1 MTEILTESFCERCG
15 TRYTFESV
23 QQRARPLGRLGTL
36 GRGLKNF
43 VVMDDASFDEA
54 MAVARS
60 EDESK
65 ATNAQLEA
73 FHQTF
78 NFCLT
83 CRQYTCAECWNAV
96 EGRCLTCAPLPVEA
110 VLEPPVTFSAA
121 ATALLAPAPVV
132 AEPPVLAP
140 EPGPAIDVEPLPV
153 MELPVA
159 EAEEAGPD
167 ELEPDEVEV
176 LEVLEVAAPEP
187 EVIETA
193 VEAEPAPEPAVA
205 ETAPEPEPQP
215 DVEEPEPEPAVAEPE
230 PEPAVAETLVEAEP
244 EPEPKVAESLVEAE
258 PEPEPEVV
266 ADVEPEPEP
275 VHEHAHAPSAPA
287 PSPFPGFRPGRSL
300 DDEIAAYELR
310 IAALASPPA
319 SPEPTIQA
327 AAFIRREPPSA
338 AAQAATSP
346 TRGAAEVAA
355 IVPAD
360 RPAGAVLPGTC
371 HSCGLSISAS
381 ARFCRRCGARQD
393 AA

>member
-73 FHQTF
+73 FHRTF

-96 EGRCLTCAPLPVEA
+96 EGRCLTCAPLPVQA
-110 VLEPPVTFSAA
+110 VLEAPVTFSAA
-121 ATALLAPAPVV
+121 ATTLLAPAPVV

-140 EPGPAIDVEPLPV
+140 EPRPAFDVEPLPV

-159 EAEEAGPD
+159 DPDQAEPD
-167 ELEPDEVEV
+167 ELEPDE
-176 LEVLEVAAPEP
+176 LAVLEVAAPEP
-187 EVIETA
+187 EV
-193 VEAEPAPEPAVA
+193 VEAG
-205 ETAPEPEPQP
+205 PEPEPEVAETV
-215 DVEEPEPEPAVAEPE
+215 VEAEPE
-230 PEPAVAETLVEAEP
+230 PEPAVAETAVEAE
-244 EPEPKVAESLVEAE
+244 S
-258 PEPEPEVV
+258 
-266 ADVEPEPEP
+266 EP
-275 VHEHAHAPSAPA
+275 VHQHAPNAPG

-327 AAFIRREPPSA
+327 AAFIHREPPSA
-338 AAQAATSP
+338 AAQATTSP
-346 TRGAAEVAA
+346 TRGAAEVASL
-355 IVPAD
+355 VPAD

-381 ARFCRRCGARQD
+381 ARFCRRCGARQV